1 VTIEILLVLC
11 IVAQRA
17 LRFLEERHHRE
28 EQAAWRLERASL
40 LQRIQAPQVAVYQHD
55 VPEEAENPRAVSPD
69 SDRDYWD
76 AADDVLKQMA
86 RIEREA
92 K

>member
-1 VTIEILLVLC
+1 VEFVLVAVIAALLVERA
-11 IVAQRA
+11 VERRTQRV
-17 LRFLEERHHRE
+17 

-55 VPEEAENPRAVSPD
+55 VPEDAENPRAVIPD
-69 SDRDYWD
+69 SDEDYWD

-92 K
+92 Q

>member
-1 VTIEILLVLC
+1 VEFVLIAL
-11 IVAQRA
+11 IVVQRA
-17 LRFLEERHHRE
+17 LRFFEERHHRE

-55 VPEEAENPRAVSPD
+55 VPEDAENPRAVIPD
-69 SDRDYWD
+69 SDEDYWD

-92 K
+92 Q